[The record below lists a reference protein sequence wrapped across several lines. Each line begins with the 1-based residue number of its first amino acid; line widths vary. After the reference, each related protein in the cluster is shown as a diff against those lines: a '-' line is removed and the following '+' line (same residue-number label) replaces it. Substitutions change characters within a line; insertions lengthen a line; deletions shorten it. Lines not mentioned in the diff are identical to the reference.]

1 MAKRLHEAAAE
12 ILGANVTEKRNQAEK
27 FGAGKNPQS
36 YAPQPAAKVEDL
48 GGVTPRD
55 TGNNGITAASNA
67 GPKGPNYP
75 SKTPQTAKVGK
86 PDAMENIRGGISD
99 DETKKKRAKV
109 NDSGVV
115 TEEDEDKKKK
125 KKMEEEG
132 HANFEKNTTHP
143 TAELGKAVDGSDT
156 FIEEDKEK
164 QEEESPGIPNACP
177 VSDRVKKYFAAK
189 TDNSDLTEALTNL
202 FDGQGLSEEF
212 KKKIKTVFEAAV
224 TSRATQIAEAI
235 EEDFAN
241 LLEATHNHLKEEM
254 AEKVDDYLNYMVE
267 EWVTENE
274 IALDKGLR
282 GELAEDFINGLKSLF
297 IEHYIDIPEDKV
309 NVVENLAA
317 EVASLKESL
326 DTEIGKNIESKKLIT
341 EFTVRDAV
349 LQASNGLNAVQAA
362 QLAKLA
368 EGVDFDTV
376 EDFKNSLQV
385 LKEAHFTKATAKTVK
400 LDEESVQGDERGIIT
415 EETKVLKNPD
425 MEGYLKALKRT
436 SRPK

>member
-1 MAKRLHEAAAE
+1 
-12 ILGANVTEKRNQAEK
+12 
-27 FGAGKNPQS
+27 
-36 YAPQPAAKVEDL
+36 
-48 GGVTPRD
+48 
-55 TGNNGITAASNA
+55 
-67 GPKGPNYP
+67 
-75 SKTPQTAKVGK
+75 
-86 PDAMENIRGGISD
+86 MENIRGGISD